1 MRTVA
6 IVQARMGSS
15 RLPGKSLM
23 PIEGKPMLAHLLER
37 LKGARALDSIWVA
50 TSTEPRDEA
59 IVEMCRGEGVETF
72 AGSEED
78 VLGRYYQA
86 AQAASAGAVV
96 RITGDCPLIDPQ
108 VVDTAV
114 TFFKDTGA
122 DYVRTSGFPRGLDT
136 EVFSFRSLARAW
148 REALRDYEREHVTP
162 YFYQHPGLFRVQE
175 LAAPEALHRPELRLC
190 VDTEEDLTLV
200 REIYA
205 RLYVP
210 HGRIF
215 TTREVIAV
223 LDAEPHLKGINAHV
237 VQKTVPTE

>member
-23 PIEGKPMLAHLLER
+23 RIAGKPMLAHVLER
-37 LKGARALDSIWVA
+37 LSAARTLDHFAVA
-50 TSTEPRDEA
+50 TSIAPRDAA
-59 IVEMCRGEGVETF
+59 IVDLAREMGAEAF

-78 VLGRYYQA
+78 VLDRTYQA
-86 AQAASAGAVV
+86 AQAASAEAVV

-108 VVDTAV
+108 VVDRTVA
-114 TFFKDTGA
+114 FFKDTGA

-136 EVFSFRSLARAW
+136 EVFSFHNLARAW
-148 REALRDYEREHVTP
+148 KEASRDYEREHVTP
-162 YFYQHPGLFRVQE
+162 YFYQNPELFRVRE
-175 LAAPEALHRPELRLC
+175 LAASEALHRPELRLC

-200 REIYA
+200 REIYT

-210 HGRIF
+210 PGRIF
-215 TTREVIAV
+215 TTEEVIAA
-223 LDAEPHLKGINAHV
+223 LDAEPHLKQINAHV